1 MLFFL
6 FIFFFFFLE
15 ERRKKVVPGLTLSKR
30 LQSPMQEDD
39 DYTRIRV
46 CKEEEGGCLGVA
58 RQEVGEY
65 LSSERGKH
73 IHSSSF

>member
-1 MLFFL
+1 M
-6 FIFFFFFLE
+6 
-15 ERRKKVVPGLTLSKR
+15 TLSKR

-39 DYTRIRV
+39 DYKRIRV
-46 CKEEEGGCLGVA
+46 CKEEGGGGCLGVA

-73 IHSSSF
+73 LHSSFLLLISFILFYCVE